1 MGNEIFLIILTLAA
15 TLTVKRE
22 QFPALI
28 YMVFAFL
35 VYFASLLIDNT
46 LHLLKVAAISEMCL
60 VGMLYCMKDCL
71 NSSLVKWLIPVS
83 ISMILVHFFGW
94 NLEYNNQPLYIYNTL
109 VYVYWSIVMALFLTV
124 GRMNGNRVRNTRF
137 LRDVDGEFNLVGKVY
152 KKW

>member
-1 MGNEIFLIILTLAA
+1 VGNEIFLIILTLAA

-35 VYFASLLIDNT
+35 VYFTSLLMDNT
-46 LHLLKVAAISEMCL
+46 LHILKMAAISEMFL
-60 VGMLYCMKDCL
+60 VGMLFCMRGCL
-71 NSSLVKWLIPVS
+71 NSVLVKWLIP
-83 ISMILVHFFGW
+83 IATIMIPVHFLGW
-94 NLEYNNQPLYIYNTL
+94 SLEYNNQSLDTYNTI
-109 VYVYWSIVMALFLTV
+109 VYLYWGVIMLLFLLA

-137 LRDVDGEFNLVGKVY
+137 LRDVDSEFNLVGKVY

>member
-35 VYFASLLIDNT
+35 VYFTSLLIDNT
-46 LHLLKVAAISEMCL
+46 LHILKMAAISEMCL
-60 VGMLYCMKDCL
+60 VGMLYCIKGCV

-94 NLEYNNQPLYIYNTL
+94 SLEYNNQPLDIYNIL
-109 VYVYWSIVMALFLTV
+109 VYVYWGVVMTLFLTA

-137 LRDVDGEFNLVGKVY
+137 LRDADSEFNLVGKVY